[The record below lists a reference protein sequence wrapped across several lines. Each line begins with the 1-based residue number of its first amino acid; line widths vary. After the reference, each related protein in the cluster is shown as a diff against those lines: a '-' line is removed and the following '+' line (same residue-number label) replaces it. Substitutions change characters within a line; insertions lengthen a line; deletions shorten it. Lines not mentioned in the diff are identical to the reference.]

1 MNNNNIQSQLSA
13 NAKALEWGHVYLH
26 GKELADF
33 REKLISNRIKLKRL
47 YYANNVNPAAAIF
60 GESQVGKSY
69 MVDCLLTSE
78 KEVLNVYNGEGK
90 PTGFLESINPLGGGK
105 EATSLISRFTT
116 HQVWTDGDY
125 PVKATML
132 SPIDIVIVLL
142 DAYYNDVINHDF
154 PKGDAVKEESN
165 RLTNLY
171 KGRPIVQ
178 SIITEDEIFELKEYL
193 TSGLVSRGEAFR
205 EALIDSNYLENLA
218 LLINHIEV
226 EQWADVFEFLWNK
239 NDILTN
245 IFKKLIYTLKRMNF
259 RRTIYIKI
267 DAILRKTGTILHVDR
282 LYELFGI
289 SEIIDEKGNKRQI
302 EKASDPVMSIMT
314 DEGNKMDGILKSEFC
329 ALAMELAFTIVNP
342 QENNDTYLEKKPF
355 LKDSDILDFPGARS
369 RKMIE
374 ANIISQ
380 QDACEMILR
389 GKVAYLFNKYSQQYL
404 ITNLLFCHHDIKSE
418 VMTLSSLLKG
428 WVESTIGKTPLE
440 RQEFMKIADISP
452 LFLIGTKFNL
462 DLKIGPDDSKGDS
475 EARDKAKEYR
485 WAKRFEML
493 ENLIAPSVA
502 NNWLNEWTPNT
513 PFKNTYL
520 LRSYEYSC
528 QDGLYVGYQEQ
539 RADKD
544 NPEGVKLWKLV
555 YKKGDG
561 TIIYEDEQD
570 DPKKFDGSQTLQ
582 GELDYNAKNG
592 YDVFIPGLKKS
603 FLNNVFV
610 RNHFEDKEKSWN
622 EVATPGK
629 DGSAWIIENLTRSS
643 SKMALSRNAQFSRV
657 SQDTFNILVDSLYDL
672 YHDDNSDLELRK
684 QMQAVGSITSTFD
697 YLFGSDKYFFTDF
710 ISSMVIG
717 EEDLHDVI
725 MDIANNTI
733 IVNETDLSAL
743 FAIRARAN
751 IDNNLSFEENKNRIK
766 KAYFFTT
773 DEELQRWLDEKK
785 LTLEDIINPPKMM
798 SFSRIIAD
806 AVEHMWVDSRLSL
819 EHYDNFIKRGL
830 SEKDLKQLLD
840 NTSVLFKDKI
850 KLSDKIAKKIHP
862 FVAAAIDVTI
872 LADMLADICAEMI
885 NRFVNTMGA
894 AYYEKEM
901 WEDVQSTISHNSFD
915 VKLHTDEFG
924 QIEFDTD
931 LNVPIITFDDEKT
944 RESLPAVFDTF
955 ENVDKILN
963 EVPIKKEK
971 LEFFSNYQ
979 EYYKWTELMKVS
991 FLATQGIPKYDVVM
1005 NNALRTLIVAS
1016 IMQKEGLEELVK
1028 CNTILQSLQT
1038 IKVNENN

>member
-1 MNNNNIQSQLSA
+1 MNSNNIQSQLSA
-13 NAKALEWGHVYLH
+13 NAKALEWGRVYLH
-26 GKELADF
+26 GQELADF

-47 YYANNVNPAAAIF
+47 DYANSVNPAAAIF

-116 HQVWTDGDY
+116 HRVWEDGDY

-154 PKGDAVKEESN
+154 PKAVAVKEESI

-178 SIITEDEIFELKEYL
+178 QIITEDEIFELKEYL

-205 EALIDSNYLENLA
+205 EALVESKYIENLA
-218 LLINHIEV
+218 LLISHIEV

-239 NDILTN
+239 NAILTD
-245 IFKKLIYTLKRMNF
+245 IFKKLIFTLKRMNF

-302 EKASDPVMSIMT
+302 EKASEPLMAIMT
-314 DEGNKMDGILKSEFC
+314 DEGNKLDGILKSEFC
-329 ALAMELAFTIVNP
+329 ALAMELAFTIINP
-342 QENNDTYLEKKPF
+342 QANNDTYLEKKPF

-374 ANIISQ
+374 ADIISQ

-428 WVESTIGKTPLE
+428 WVESTIGKTPVE
-440 RQEFMKIADISP
+440 RQEFMRIAEISP

-462 DLKIGPDDSKGDS
+462 DLKIGPDDSKGDTES
-475 EARDKAKEYR
+475 REKAKEYR
-485 WAKRFEML
+485 WTKRFEML

-528 QDGLYVGYQEQ
+528 QDGLFVGYQEQ
-539 RADKD
+539 RLDKE
-544 NPEGVKLWKLV
+544 NPEGVQLWKLV
-555 YKKGDG
+555 YKKNDG
-561 TIIYEDEQD
+561 TVIYEDEQD
-570 DPKKFDGSQTLQ
+570 DKEKFDGSQVLQ

-592 YDVFIPGLKKS
+592 YNVFIPSLKRS
-603 FLNNVFV
+603 FLNNSFV
-610 RNHFEDKEKSWN
+610 KSHFEDKEKSWN
-622 EVATPGK
+622 EAATPGK

-643 SKMALSRNAQFSRV
+643 SKMSQSRNAQFSRV
-657 SQDTFNILVDSLYDL
+657 SQDAFNVLVDSLYDL

-684 QMQAVGSITSTFD
+684 QMQAVGSITGTFD
-697 YLFGSDKYFFTDF
+697 YLFGKDKYFFTDF

-725 MDIANNTI
+725 MDIVNNTI
-733 IVNETDLSAL
+733 VVNETDLSAL

-751 IDNNLSFEENKNRIK
+751 VDNSLSFEDNKSRIK
-766 KAYFFTT
+766 KAYYLTT
-773 DEELQRWLDEKK
+773 DEELQKWLDEKK
-785 LTLEDIINPPKMM
+785 LTLEDIINPPRMM
-798 SFSRIIAD
+798 SFSRIIAE
-806 AVEHMWVDSRLSL
+806 AVENMWINTRLSI
-819 EHYDNFIKRGL
+819 EHYKDFIERGL
-830 SEKDLKQLLD
+830 SETDLKQLLD
-840 NTSVLFKDKI
+840 NTTVLYKEKI
-850 KLSDKIAKKIHP
+850 KLSDRIAKKIHP
-862 FVAAAIDVTI
+862 FIAAAIDVTI
-872 LADMLADICAEMI
+872 LTDMLADICAEMI
-885 NRFVNTMGA
+885 SRFVNTMGA
-894 AYYEKEM
+894 AYFEEEM
-901 WEDVQSTISHNSFD
+901 WEDIRSTITHNSFD
-915 VKLHTDEFG
+915 VKLQTDAFG
-924 QIEFDTD
+924 EIEFDPES
-931 LNVPIITFDDEKT
+931 NVPIICFDDEKT
-944 RESLPAVFDTF
+944 RECLPTVFETF

-963 EVPIKKEK
+963 EVPVKREK
-971 LEFFSNYQ
+971 LVYFSNYQ

-991 FLATQGIPKYDVVM
+991 FLATQGIPKYDVAM
-1005 NNALRTLIVAS
+1005 NNALRTLIATF
-1016 IMQKEGLEELVK
+1016 IMQQEGLEELVK

-1038 IKVNENN
+1038 IKMNENN